1 MKNYSISY
9 HSYADDTQLYLS
21 LSPNEFA
28 PLESLYL
35 CLDQVHDWMSRNL
48 LKLNTDKTQVI
59 IFGKKDQRL
68 KVATLLGMKGF
79 EVVETVKNLGVIIDS
94 DLSFNSHMKSVTKS
108 SFYHLKNI
116 AKVKN
121 FILPADLEKLIHAFI
136 SSRVDYCNGLFTG
149 LPKKTI
155 KSLQII
161 QNAAARL
168 LTRTKRKDHITP
180 ILKSLHWLPVTYR
193 IDFKVLFL
201 VFKTLNGQGP
211 LYMADMLQIYT
222 PSRSLRYQSFSL
234 KFWQEDSISASCITS
249 FLSNQELTIS
259 V

>member
-1 MKNYSISY
+1 
-9 HSYADDTQLYLS
+9 
-21 LSPNEFA
+21 
-28 PLESLYL
+28 
-35 CLDQVHDWMSRNL
+35 
-48 LKLNTDKTQVI
+48 
-59 IFGKKDQRL
+59 
-68 KVATLLGMKGF
+68 MKGF

-116 AKVKN
+116 SKVKN

-211 LYMADMLQIYT
+211 LYMADMLKKYT
-222 PSRSLRYQSFSL
+222 PSRSLRSAGKLELVQCSARTKQGEAAFSCYAVRL
-234 KFWQEDSISASCITS
+234 WNRLPVDIKTS
-249 FLSNQELTIS
+249 PTIS
-259 V
+259 IFKSRLKTKLFYDAFY